1 MYIVN
6 TKDLKKALQA
16 IGAVSK
22 GKKSLKVLEYVTL
35 EGRPGGY
42 LSITGTDLETSAKID
57 IPAAISGNTAA
68 VAVHY
73 KTLADGLKGMK
84 DNQVSIK
91 IDESGQVMLSG
102 TESGAV
108 TLSVFDIAEYPVT
121 PEVKK
126 WASFSVSAREF
137 LTGLETIFFTI
148 DKDEPRPHFRGG
160 LLHLKDEY
168 INMVGT
174 DTKQLIIKKVQYQSE
189 TGRGLVLCIT
199 ADDPEKLKDIEPE
212 NVRKV
217 IIPHKS
223 IKNLLSILKG
233 ESGTLEVIADNRYIR
248 IFSKDIVITCML
260 FSNPEDFPK
269 YESVIPSGDKII
281 TCNPDGSKTEKDV
294 QKITIS
300 KNIFPL
306 LSGFDK
312 YFSVSFAFN
321 CTEAEINGYANKAGE
336 YSRQLVYTHKIPVAI
351 SGESNEKVYHQGS
364 RLADFFRTSEK
375 LYNPESVIWENRGG
389 KLPAVMTF
397 GDVVYLTMPL
407 KPEESR

>member
-35 EGRPGGY
+35 EGRHGGY
-42 LSITGTDLETSAKID
+42 LSITGTDLKTAVKID

-84 DNQVSIK
+84 ENQVSIK

-102 TESGAV
+102 TESGDIIQ
-108 TLSVFDIAEYPVT
+108 SVFDIAEYPVT

-126 WASFSVSAREF
+126 WASFSVSTREF

-174 DTKQLIIKKVQYQSE
+174 DTKQLIIKKVQYQN
-189 TGRGLVLCIT
+189 GLVLRT
-199 ADDPEKLKDIEPE
+199 EGDDPEIKKTEPE
-212 NVRKV
+212 NIRKV
-217 IIPHKS
+217 LIPHDS
-223 IKNLLSILKG
+223 IKKLLSILKG
-233 ESGTLEVIADNRYIR
+233 ASGTLEVIADNQHIR
-248 IFSKDIVITCML
+248 IYGKDIIVTCLL
-260 FSNPEDFPK
+260 FGNPE
-269 YESVIPSGDKII
+269 V
-281 TCNPDGSKTEKDV
+281 
-294 QKITIS
+294 
-300 KNIFPL
+300 
-306 LSGFDK
+306 
-312 YFSVSFAFN
+312 FSVS
-321 CTEAEINGYANKAGE
+321 
-336 YSRQLVYTHKIPVAI
+336 HKISV
-351 SGESNEKVYHQGS
+351 NKV
-364 RLADFFRTSEK
+364 R
-375 LYNPESVIWENRGG
+375 
-389 KLPAVMTF
+389 
-397 GDVVYLTMPL
+397 
-407 KPEESR
+407 

>member
-6 TKDLKKALQA
+6 TKDLKKAVQA

-35 EGRPGGY
+35 EGRHGGY
-42 LSITGTDLETSAKID
+42 LSITGTDLETAVKID

-84 DNQVSIK
+84 ENQVSIK

-102 TESGAV
+102 TESGDIIQ
-108 TLSVFDIAEYPVT
+108 SVFDIAEYPVT
-121 PEVKK
+121 PKVKK
-126 WASFSVSAREF
+126 WASFSVSTREF

-174 DTKQLIIKKVQYQSE
+174 DTKQLIIKKVQYQN
-189 TGRGLVLCIT
+189 GLVLRT
-199 ADDPEKLKDIEPE
+199 EGDDPEIKKTEPE
-212 NVRKV
+212 NIRKV
-217 IIPHKS
+217 LIPHDS
-223 IKNLLSILKG
+223 IKKLLSILKG
-233 ESGTLEVIADNRYIR
+233 ASGTLEVIADNQHIR
-248 IFSKDIVITCML
+248 IYGKDIIVTCLL
-260 FSNPEDFPK
+260 FGNPEDFPK
-269 YESVIPSGDKII
+269 YESVIPSGNKII

-294 QKITIS
+294 QKITVS
-300 KNIFPL
+300 KNLFPL

-312 YFSVSFAFN
+312 YFSVSFSFN
-321 CTEAEINGYANKAGE
+321 CKEATITGYAIKEGGYKRE
-336 YSRQLVYTHKIPVAI
+336 PVYNHKIQATI
-351 SGESNEKVYHQGS
+351 SGESSEPVYHQGS

-397 GDVVYLTMPL
+397 GDVVYVTMPL
-407 KPEESR
+407 RPEEAH